1 MAARLLRAVN
11 KTPPLFLSLVLVSND
26 HINHYIELP
35 SLIVAAAAAAATAA
49 AAAALLLRR
58 WMRNGFS
65 IRRRRWSYWGRKEG
79 RRKMARNDYVDDAQ

>member
-35 SLIVAAAAAAATAA
+35 SLIVAAAAAAA
-49 AAAALLLRR
+49 LLLRR

-79 RRKMARNDYVDDAQ
+79 RRKMARNDYVDDAVRNG